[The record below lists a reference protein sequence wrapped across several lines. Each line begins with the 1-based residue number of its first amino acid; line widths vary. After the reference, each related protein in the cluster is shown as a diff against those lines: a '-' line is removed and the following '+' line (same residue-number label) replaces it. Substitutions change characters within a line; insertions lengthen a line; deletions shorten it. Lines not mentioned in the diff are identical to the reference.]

1 MIFAPEIVYKKS
13 AAKACHKRY
22 GGFAPTNQPRLIQY
36 PQTHF
41 SKEHAVHI
49 PNAGWTG
56 DPYVSCR
63 QFTKDD
69 LCNPNPCGENA
80 QCTPGID
87 RRTGSDSGVCTCPAG
102 YIGEPLIRCN
112 RGEA

>member
-1 MIFAPEIVYKKS
+1 MA
-13 AAKACHKRY
+13 
-22 GGFAPTNQPRLIQY
+22 TNQPTKAD
-36 PQTHF
+36 PVSPDTF
-41 SKEHAVHI
+41 FKEYIIHI